1 MNAIKYLSFVSKE
14 LTLNQ
19 LEGIKKKNADAVV
32 SAINVVG
39 YYGKADFKLITDPQE
54 KLKNIRCDRVNY
66 TWTDGQIEQ
75 LGYADIFTK
84 QRGFTTYV
92 ILAEIV
98 RNGKLIGYTV
108 AYEDKSGVQIK
119 NIKLEDALSIC
130 KTYLKNDL
138 RAFQNGVY
146 VSGTVEK
153 SEYIRSHTLDFFK
166 ATIVVKNKP
175 TMHKTYNADVEESES
190 TSKFTPEQ
198 ISLLKSLKAKGLP
211 IEKFANHKLSVE
223 QMDLLA
229 KLEAEGVDTR
239 YFATPKAR
247 VDALEF
253 YLAEAKSGGKEDI
266 MHYVYPDFS
275 SAQLIEISLGYESGI
290 DYRQYA
296 DKNIYANEMAE
307 IRLRL
312 ESNLWTGKVPSDDV
326 FSAELRRQRDKVGAN
341 TAQGMAID
349 SKLDKINERK
359 RAMRNS

>member
-14 LTLNQ
+14 LTLSQ
-19 LEGIKKKNADAVV
+19 LDGIKKKHADAIV
-32 SAINVVG
+32 SAVNVVG
-39 YYGKADFKLITDPQE
+39 YYGKADFKLITDPHE
-54 KLKNIRCDRVNY
+54 KLKNLRCDKVNY
-66 TWTDGQIEQ
+66 RWTNGQIEQ
-75 LGYADIFTK
+75 LGYDNIFTK

-98 RNGKLIGYTV
+98 RNGNLIGYTV

-119 NIKLEDALSIC
+119 NIKLEDALSVC
-130 KTYLKNDL
+130 KTYLKNNL

-153 SEYIRSHTLDFFK
+153 SEYIRSHTVDFFK

-175 TMHKTYNADVEESES
+175 TKHKTYSANVEKSES

-198 ISLLKSLKAKGLP
+198 ITLLKSLKGKGFP
-211 IEKFANHKLSVE
+211 IEKLANPKLSVE

-229 KLEAEGVDTR
+229 RLEAEGVDSS

-247 VDALEF
+247 IDALEF
-253 YLAEAKSGGKEDI
+253 YLAEVKSGGKEDI
-266 MHYVYPDFS
+266 MHYVYPELS
-275 SAQLIEISLGYESGI
+275 SAQLIEVSLGYESGI
-290 DYRQYA
+290 EYRQYA
-296 DKNIYANEMAE
+296 DKNIYPNEMAE

-312 ESNLWTGKVPSDDV
+312 ESSLWTGKVPSDDV

-341 TAQGMAID
+341 TAQGIALD
-349 SKLDKINERK
+349 NKLDKINERK